1 MHGEK
6 RDAQTDKLVCAC
18 GHQKRVWKS
27 FLRSLTKQY
36 LRVHSLCFPLPLYV
50 CVCVCVCVYIVQA
63 RTPQPSSSKLQKKKK
78 KAHMISSW
86 MAWNDDFTM
95 AIFPAAIIVDIAFY
109 SLFYGLGSSAMLRSQ
124 NVRAVCYLHRVV
136 MSVRCMRTMRRRT
149 DCDDDN
155 AATRSR

>member
-50 CVCVCVCVYIVQA
+50 CVCVCVCLYSASTHTAAFVVEIAEEEEEGAHDIV
-63 RTPQPSSSKLQKKKK
+63 
-78 KAHMISSW
+78 MDG
-86 MAWNDDFTM
+86 ME
-95 AIFPAAIIVDIAFY
+95 
-109 SLFYGLGSSAMLRSQ
+109 
-124 NVRAVCYLHRVV
+124 
-136 MSVRCMRTMRRRT
+136 
-149 DCDDDN
+149 
-155 AATRSR
+155 